1 MPGHYVPG
9 GGVSR
14 TAHKCGAMPRTDTG
28 HGASKMAEFIRRAE
42 LPLICFLR
50 ATMVLIKGVKK
61 LKKTG
66 QKKKILF
73 FFLHDC
79 LS

>member
-14 TAHKCGAMPRTDTG
+14 TAHKRRAMPRIDTG
-28 HGASKMAEFIRRAE
+28 HEGSKMAEFISWAE

-50 ATMVLIKGVKK
+50 ARMVLIKGVKE
-61 LKKTG
+61 
-66 QKKKILF
+66 
-73 FFLHDC
+73 
-79 LS
+79 